1 MKNLK
6 FNPFFIIALAIM
18 FNINLQSSA
27 QVFGIKGNGIIEKQD
42 RMLSDFTKIEVL
54 GSADV
59 IIRQGEQT
67 TVEVH
72 ADENLMEQLITEVK
86 NDRLVIHTEGNIR
99 SYKKFEVHVTM
110 SRLDGI
116 SIAGSGDVE
125 SAGKISGSDLNISI
139 NGSGDVDM
147 ELDYKNLTTS
157 INGSGDVQVS
167 GITGDFDLAVMGS
180 GDFSATDLRL
190 DDCKIKVMG
199 SGDVKLYGK
208 AVAVYV
214 DVAASG
220 DINLHNLTADDVEV
234 KSYGSGD
241 VIVTVAGNLKARLM
255 GSGDLTYRGE
265 PVSLDVSSLGSGSV
279 YKR

>member
-6 FNPFFIIALAIM
+6 FNPVFVLALAM
-18 FNINLQSSA
+18 VCSLSLESYA
-27 QVFGIKGNGIIEKQD
+27 QVFGIKGNGNIMKQG
-42 RMLSDFTKIEVL
+42 RELSSFSKIEVL

-59 IIRQGEQT
+59 IIRQGDQT

-72 ADENLMEQLITEVK
+72 ADENLMENLITEVK
-86 NDRLVIHTEGNIR
+86 NDRLVIRTEGSIR

-110 SRLDGI
+110 IRLDGI
-116 SIAGSGDVE
+116 SIAGSGDVM
-125 SAGKISGSDLNISI
+125 SAGTISGSDLEISI

-147 ELDYKNLTTS
+147 ELDYKNLSTS
-157 INGSGDVQVS
+157 INGSGDVKVS
-167 GITGDFDLAVMGS
+167 GVTGDFDLAVMGS
-180 GDFSATDLRL
+180 GDFSATNLRL

-208 AVAVYV
+208 AVSVNV
-214 DVAASG
+214 EVAASG

-241 VIVTVAGNLKARLM
+241 VIVTVAGDLKVRLM

-265 PVSLDVSSLGSGSV
+265 PLSVDVSSLGSGSV